1 MRSWTV
7 RAVLAAGLLVNAAVV
22 RHPVG
27 LAIAQAAMAVVVL
40 AGWAGTARL
49 AIAALL
55 LVPAPIAEARRWLS
69 HIPLSCKCNRT
80 SGRPGLWAVAGGVA
94 DAVLIGLAVWLARPG
109 SATPTGAKT
118 ES

>member
-7 RAVLAAGLLVNAAVV
+7 RTVLAAGLVVNAAVV
-22 RHPVG
+22 RHPVA

-40 AGWAGTARL
+40 AGWGGPAGL

-55 LVPAPIAEARRWLS
+55 IVPVPIAEARRWLS
-69 HIPLSCKCNRT
+69 HVPMSCKCNRT
-80 SGRPGLWAVAGGVA
+80 SGRPGPWAAIGAAA
-94 DAVLIGLAVWLARPG
+94 DAGLIAAAVWLAKLG
-109 SATPTGAKT
+109 SARPTGAAT